1 MSSNLKGL
9 LALIVVSTFLISVSD
24 GQFAY
29 PVSPPPSILTTFHC
43 FACEGEDCEVAR
55 DEFNETCSGARV
67 ACWVTKHMSTGLYTR
82 SCVQPETIRQG
93 VFCNRF
99 NAGREFCYRTIT
111 PRGPE
116 LICAKCCLNDYCN
129 DDILQ
134 GFADPTLPSCIS
146 CDGTV
151 DDRCNQEFDVSFR
164 NSTYTEQ
171 CLFPVADCLQQSR
184 LVDGRRVYVKGC
196 QLVNCNDETREYNC
210 ERDAF
215 GNRVCTQCCDG
226 DMCNRFVNGAL
237 TSMKQNGFTVF
248 TGALLQILLFLFITK
263 HF

>member
-1 MSSNLKGL
+1 MALKL
-9 LALIVVSTFLISVSD
+9 YQVVIVIAFAASYIKLSD

-43 FACEGEDCEVAR
+43 FACEGEGCEVAR
-55 DEFNETCSGARV
+55 DDLNETCSGARV
-67 ACWVTKHMSTGLYTR
+67 ACWVTKHMSTGVYRR

-129 DDILQ
+129 DGIIQ

-151 DDRCNQEFDVSFR
+151 DERCNDEFDLSFR

-184 LVDGRRVYVKGC
+184 MINGRRVYVKGC
-196 QLVNCNDETREYNC
+196 QLVNCDDESRQYNC

-226 DMCNRFVNGAL
+226 DMCNRFVNGAKSYL
-237 TSMKQNGFTVF
+237 GGNRLGMAVLIQSI
-248 TGALLQILLFLFITK
+248 ILLFITK
-263 HF
+263 LF